1 MKKIILGLFLGSI
14 LTSCATKPN
23 WNNRHY
29 QNSNKGA
36 EANQL
41 CNTGQI
47 QAANRLGYNCV
58 PKSSQNRAISSSNGN
73 ISNIYLNSTG
83 TAQNRNNEL
92 NMYKLMNNLYNQERN
107 DRLNRICTFN
117 GTCK

>member
-1 MKKIILGLFLGSI
+1 MKNIILGLILGSI

-23 WNNRHY
+23 WNSRHY

-47 QAANRLGYNCV
+47 QAANKLGYNCV

-73 ISNIYLNSTG
+73 SSNIYINNARTPQNQNLNPFLG
-83 TAQNRNNEL
+83 I
-92 NMYKLMNNLYNQERN
+92 MNTLYQQERN